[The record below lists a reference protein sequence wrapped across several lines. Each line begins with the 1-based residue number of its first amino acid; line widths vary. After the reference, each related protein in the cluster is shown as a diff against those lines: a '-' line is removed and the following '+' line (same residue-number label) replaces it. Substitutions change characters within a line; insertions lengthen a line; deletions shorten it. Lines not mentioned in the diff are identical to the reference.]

1 MSLVL
6 ALEPDPKQAA
16 VLKQVV
22 RDRVGAQLVLADSK
36 DAALAAIAERVPD
49 LILVTTLMSPRDE
62 SELTD
67 RLRGLEGAEHL
78 QTLTIPLLAAS
89 GSAAEPK
96 KKRRGLLS
104 AFTSDTEAPASP
116 SGCDPAVFA
125 EEIRNYIARAEDS
138 KATASVDRERKRVSR
153 KKKSAAAEPS
163 VLIRPAEA
171 APVVESPATDTAAPA
186 IEPVS
191 GPQGSYWAWD
201 PAAPAK
207 EKEPAVAEAVRT
219 RKGGAAEAARRRLL
233 ILGEPVGRLEI
244 SGCLG
249 GAGSQRP
256 DGGVVD
262 ASVVASDGSA
272 DPAPQPP
279 ASTEWSA
286 QARAALEG
294 LAAAPAPAT
303 YLDDHVIPDV
313 GGVPVVAG
321 NAVEALLDQPSRPTA
336 ADLLADAPACCRRRD
351 RSLGAAGRR
360 RAVDAS

>member
-125 EEIRNYIARAEDS
+125 EEIRNYIARAEDL

-163 VLIRPAEA
+163 VLIRPAET
-171 APVVESPATDTAAPA
+171 APVVERPPPTQS
-186 IEPVS
+186 S
-191 GPQGSYWAWD
+191 
-201 PAAPAK
+201 
-207 EKEPAVAEAVRT
+207 
-219 RKGGAAEAARRRLL
+219 RR
-233 ILGEPVGRLEI
+233 
-244 SGCLG
+244 S
-249 GAGSQRP
+249 
-256 DGGVVD
+256 
-262 ASVVASDGSA
+262 
-272 DPAPQPP
+272 
-279 ASTEWSA
+279 
-286 QARAALEG
+286 
-294 LAAAPAPAT
+294 
-303 YLDDHVIPDV
+303 
-313 GGVPVVAG
+313 
-321 NAVEALLDQPSRPTA
+321 SR
-336 ADLLADAPACCRRRD
+336 
-351 RSLGAAGRR
+351 
-360 RAVDAS
+360 